1 MAENLAFDQLILEY
15 PQLDNGR
22 AGWLHVSHMGREN
35 RGQYLTRHQNGYV
48 RGLPTLQN
56 VPKKV
61 PKRAEN
67 VTKGNKLLFEVPE
80 PLL

>member
-22 AGWLHVSHMGREN
+22 AGWLHVSHRGREN

-48 RGLPTLQN
+48 RGLPRLQN
-56 VPKKV
+56 VPKKFQNAQ
-61 PKRAEN
+61 K
-67 VTKGNKLLFEVPE
+67 T
-80 PLL
+80 